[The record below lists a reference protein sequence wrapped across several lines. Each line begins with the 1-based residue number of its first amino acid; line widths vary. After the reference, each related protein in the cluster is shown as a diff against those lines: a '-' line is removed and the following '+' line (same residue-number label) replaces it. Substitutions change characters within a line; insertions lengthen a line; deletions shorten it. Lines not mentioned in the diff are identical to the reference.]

1 MKRIL
6 LASSLA
12 LLLAGCAQPARVDQ
26 MAATPTTGLP
36 PSSVLQH
43 AIGVSSVTGGTSTNP
58 LWMSKVDNAQ
68 FQSALQSSLGTAG
81 MLANGPARYRLDAKL
96 TSLRQPLMGF
106 DMTVFSAVHYTLTDG
121 ASAKPAFDEDVTADF
136 TATVSDAFVGVE
148 RLRLA
153 NEGSIKKN
161 IQIFMDHL
169 IAAIGKQPVAS
180 LSADPR
186 PGG

>member
-26 MAATPTTGLP
+26 MTAMPTTGLP
-36 PSSVLQH
+36 PSSGLQH
-43 AIGVSSVTGGTSTNP
+43 AIDVNNVTGGTSTNP

-68 FQSALQSSLGTAG
+68 FQSALQSSLGAAG
-81 MLANGPARYRLDAKL
+81 MLATGAARYHLDAKL

-106 DMTVFSAVHYTLTDG
+106 DMTVFSTVHYTLTDR
-121 ASAKPAFDEDVTADF
+121 ASSNPAFDEDVTADF

-180 LSADPR
+180 LSAGSR
-186 PGG
+186 TGG

>member
-26 MAATPTTGLP
+26 MSAMPTISLP
-36 PSSVLQH
+36 PSSPLQH
-43 AIGVSSVTGGTSTNP
+43 AIDVNSVTGGTSTNP

-68 FQSALQSSLGTAG
+68 FQSALQASLGAAG
-81 MLANGPARYRLDAKL
+81 MLATGPARYHLDAKL

-106 DMTVFSAVHYTLTDG
+106 DMTVFSAVHYTLTD
-121 ASAKPAFDEDVTADF
+121 SAKPVFDEDVTADF

-161 IQIFMDHL
+161 IQIFLDHL

-180 LSADPR
+180 LLANPR